1 MATGLDPF
9 FKLGRDTYHILL
21 DPKASSLPPAL
32 IPKLRRFE
40 GEFIPVTVVEWTPSI
55 FTPADLRATCRYF
68 ASTDDVWSTDFLS
81 LIVLLQPPTV
91 RGGVKKK
98 RIFSIDKSRND
109 LAEGP
114 YVVLRA
120 TGQIFPV
127 FRLVPDPQ
135 RAFVSGIYRR
145 SASGTTWCELPVSA
159 HKTGSNVNIQLI
171 LQKSPALV
179 AIPSKL
185 YHRHSDNPLAGLRF
199 AVKDTIAIKGLTTG
213 FGNQAWAD
221 TYPVER
227 TTAPVVRLLLE
238 AGAVLVGKLKTTEF
252 AEGVDPCEWT
262 DDVCPFN
269 PRGDGQ
275 QKPSSSSTGSA
286 VAVASYDWLDF
297 AVGTDTG
304 GSIRHPAGV
313 NGVFGQRPSCG
324 LVSLEGVLGATDL
337 FNTVGIFARE
347 VDIFARVGSF
357 LVSRGKPPPCVA
369 EKRRYNLLYP
379 TRAAQTDN
387 PDPHHHGQHRWFP
400 HPSVD
405 PKYWSEA
412 EKQIDATLRK
422 FETHFDC
429 ERIPFNI
436 NDLWRATPPVGQ
448 SRSLDEAV
456 GPIYSAITTA
466 SAVACGLGQFITAY
480 QAKHGKPPEMSDLV
494 RRRLDHGRN
503 VAAEEIANALQAM
516 QAFKLW
522 VETTLFGSYDQDATT
537 LLIFPQ
543 SCGRPDYRDD
553 VPDRSELFND
563 TFSLYSFGYLVGCPD
578 YTIPVAE
585 TAYVSRI
592 TGRAEYLP
600 VSISLVGRPGSDLEL
615 FNVVRQMRDTGMISD
630 VATGARMYPERRI
643 EGVAVSTES
652 RPQT

>member
-1 MATGLDPF
+1 MATGLEPF
-9 FKLGRDTYHILL
+9 LNIGSDTYHILL

-32 IPKLRRFE
+32 IPKLRRFQE
-40 GEFIPVTVVEWTPSI
+40 EFVPATVVEWTPSI
-55 FTPADLRATCRYF
+55 FTPADLRATCRSF
-68 ASTDDVWSTDFLS
+68 ASTDDVWNPDFLS
-81 LIVLLQPPTV
+81 LIILLQPATV
-91 RGGVKKK
+91 RGGFKKK
-98 RIFSIDKSRND
+98 RIFSIDKSRHD

-114 YVVLRA
+114 YVVLKA

-127 FRLVPDPQ
+127 SKLVPDPQ
-135 RAFVSGIYRR
+135 QAFVSGIYQK
-145 SASGTTWCELPVSA
+145 SASGTTWCELP
-159 HKTGSNVNIQLI
+159 
-171 LQKSPALV
+171 
-179 AIPSKL
+179 L
-185 YHRHSDNPLAGLRF
+185 YRGYSDKPLAGLRF

-213 FGNQAWAD
+213 FGNKAWAD
-221 TYPVER
+221 TCPVER

-252 AEGVDPCEWT
+252 AEGVDPCEWI

-269 PRGDGQ
+269 PRGDGR

-286 VAVASYDWLDF
+286 VAAASYDWLDF
-297 AVGTDTG
+297 TVGTDTG

-324 LVSLEGVLGATDL
+324 LVSLEGILGAIDL

-347 VDIFARVGSF
+347 IDIFTRVGS
-357 LVSRGKPPPCVA
+357 LIVSRGKPQSYLA
-369 EKRRYNLLYP
+369 ENRRYNLLYP

-412 EKQIDATLRK
+412 EKQIDATLRE

-436 NDLWRATPPVGQ
+436 NDLWRATPPIGQ
-448 SRSLDEAV
+448 SRSLDESV
-456 GPIYSAITTA
+456 GPIYSAVTTA
-466 SAVACGLGQFITAY
+466 SAVACGLDQFINEY
-480 QAKHGKPPEMSDLV
+480 RAKHGKPPKMSNLV
-494 RRRLDHGRN
+494 SRRLDHGRN
-503 VAAEEIANALQAM
+503 VRAEDLSNALQAM

-522 VETTLFGSYDQDATT
+522 VETTLLGSYDQDATT

-563 TFSLYSFGYLVGCPD
+563 TFSIYSFGHLVGCPD

-585 TAYVSRI
+585 TTYLSRI
-592 TGRAEYLP
+592 TNQTEHLP

-615 FNVVRQMRDTGMISD
+615 FNVVRQMRDAGMISD
-630 VATGARMYPERRI
+630 VATGSRMYPERRI
-643 EGVAVSTES
+643 DAVGTEIHH
-652 RPQT
+652 PN